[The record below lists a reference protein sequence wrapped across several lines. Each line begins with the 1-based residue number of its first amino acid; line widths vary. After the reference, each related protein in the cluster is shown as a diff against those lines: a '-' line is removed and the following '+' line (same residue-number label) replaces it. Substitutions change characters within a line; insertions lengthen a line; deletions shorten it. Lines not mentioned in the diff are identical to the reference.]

1 MSESEEYSLIILGKV
16 NPEAPLPSD
25 IYLHVDK
32 KYIKFRSKG
41 DMITQ
46 QKFDLFISKGVKN
59 LYVKNEDIMM
69 FLEWISETAEEEIE
83 GLVAEGGEENRGV
96 FERSAGMKEKVYDV
110 FIEEELSTETVGV
123 IQEQVASFVEGIQ
136 DDPLAAK
143 AIRALMEKNASIADH
158 SVNVANLAVYLGMAL
173 GHGHQF
179 VLENIYMGSI
189 FHDYGKAKIPA
200 HLLEN
205 SGDRLYSQAINDH
218 PLTGCKVIEKSSGV
232 PKQVFSIIRQHHEQ
246 WNGGGYP
253 QGLKADEIYDLAQ
266 VVALANTFDN
276 LLQEHKRLPQAEKFK
291 RAIKYIEMQN
301 GKMFSPKLYP
311 RVLDALKLA
320 FGNFKRDTV
329 VS

>member
-96 FERSAGMKEKVYDV
+96 FERSAGMKEKVYD
-110 FIEEELSTETVGV
+110 
-123 IQEQVASFVEGIQ
+123 
-136 DDPLAAK
+136 
-143 AIRALMEKNASIADH
+143 
-158 SVNVANLAVYLGMAL
+158 
-173 GHGHQF
+173 
-179 VLENIYMGSI
+179 
-189 FHDYGKAKIPA
+189 
-200 HLLEN
+200 
-205 SGDRLYSQAINDH
+205 
-218 PLTGCKVIEKSSGV
+218 
-232 PKQVFSIIRQHHEQ
+232 
-246 WNGGGYP
+246 
-253 QGLKADEIYDLAQ
+253 LAQ